1 MPTVRSAQPIF
12 FLRRYHTHPAYPA
25 TPPNG
30 VGRGGHTRQVS
41 QPNSEPYTPNRTLN
55 RAPNRGRGRGF
66 RGRGRGH
73 PEMLYRS
80 RYSEF
85 GIGAS
90 LNGRGRGGGMQ
101 KLRPDAPLTS
111 LLYQERPLL
120 RPIVFVPS
128 VLNPT
133 LFDQDETLLKP
144 GVEEIGMFSY
154 LFFPIQT
161 GQTEL

>member
-1 MPTVRSAQPIF
+1 MI
-12 FLRRYHTHPAYPA
+12 
-25 TPPNG
+25 
-30 VGRGGHTRQVS
+30 
-41 QPNSEPYTPNRTLN
+41 
-55 RAPNRGRGRGF
+55 
-66 RGRGRGH
+66 
-73 PEMLYRS
+73 YRS

-90 LNGRGRGGGMQ
+90 LKDRDRGGGMQ

-154 LFFPIQT
+154 PFFSIQT
-161 GQTEL
+161 GRLNYNTTQVILNKVLPPRYHGRSAVVTFLS